1 MLDITSKYFSIFKNK
16 PPASWVEHITR
27 DFLTCYSC
35 WNHSSMYVKLGH
47 FDKYFVKNTRIRGPT
62 GKHFQDFSIKYLPF
76 SNVQK
81 GQKKPPLSPLSPNIP
96 EYALTAILGN
106 AWIKCS
112 MPGLWICM
120 IILHVRQAF
129 ENALGSR

>member
-47 FDKYFVKNTRIRGPT
+47 FDKYFVKNTRIRGPK
-62 GKHFQDFSIKYLPF
+62 GKHFQDFSTKYLPF

-81 GQKKPPLSPLSPNIP
+81 GQQKPPLSPLPQYP
-96 EYALTAILGN
+96 
-106 AWIKCS
+106 
-112 MPGLWICM
+112 WICLNSYPWKCLNKM
-120 IILHVRQAF
+120 FYAR
-129 ENALGSR
+129 ALNMHDHLTCSTGFWKCLGL